1 MVISQGDVFWLDRGE
16 PVGSEPGFMHPYVV
30 VQNNILNR
38 SRIKTVVVCL
48 ITSNLDR
55 LLAPG
60 NVRLH
65 KGEANLDKPCVV
77 NVSQIFTLDKQQL
90 GPKIGTL
97 SRQRMREI
105 VDGVRL
111 IIEPR
116 DIDIP

>member
-1 MVISQGDVFWLDRGE
+1 MVINQGDVFWLDRGL
-16 PVGSEPGFMHPYVV
+16 PIGSEPGYAHPYVV

-48 ITSNLDR
+48 VTSNLDR

-65 KGEANLDKPCVV
+65 KGEANLEKPSVI
-77 NVSQIFTLDKQQL
+77 NVSQIFTVDKQML
-90 GPKIGTL
+90 GSKIGTL
-97 SRQRMREI
+97 SRLRIREML
-105 VDGVRL
+105 DGIRL
-111 IIEPR
+111 ITEPR